1 MDYGNLITRAWNITW
16 NNKFLWVLGFLAALT
31 SAGSN
36 SNSFQQSYNQS
47 DFANNPELFM
57 AIGAAVLVLTCVFM
71 IIGLILWL
79 LSIAARG
86 GLIDGVN
93 RIDDGEAVTLKQAF
107 SAGFKSVW
115 RLIAVYILAYL
126 PLIIISIVVG
136 IIAVMAIGGAAAMG
150 SMMQN
155 PPDEAGAALVGSL
168 GLLGMCLCLVVCA
181 LIPLTIVLSFIA
193 EFAVRGVMIQ
203 NMGVVDS
210 LSHGWRIFKENLGPV
225 IILSLLL
232 LVIGIMVS
240 FVLGIIMIPLS
251 LMLFA
256 PTFISLFNDGM
267 LNGIQIVYAVGSSLL
282 LAVVGAALMAVVQTW
297 SSAVWTLAYKEFAGK
312 KPDVVPVEKLA

>member
-1 MDYGNLITRAWNITW
+1 MDYGNIITRAWNITW

-57 AIGAAVLVLTCVFM
+57 AIGAAVLVLTCVFL

-93 RIDDGEAVTLKQAF
+93 RIDDGEAVTLKEAF

-115 RLIAVYILAYL
+115 RLIGVYILAFL

-155 PPDEAGAALVGSL
+155 PDEAGAALVGSL
-168 GLLGMCLCLVVCA
+168 GLLGMCLCLAVCA

-193 EFAVRGVMIQ
+193 EFAIRGVMIQ
-203 NMGVVDS
+203 NMGVLDS

-232 LVIGIMVS
+232 FVIGIMVS
-240 FVLGIIMIPLS
+240 FVLGMIMIPLS

-297 SSAVWTLAYKEFAGK
+297 SSAVWTLAYKEFTGK
-312 KPDVVPVEKLA
+312 SPDAIPAEKLA